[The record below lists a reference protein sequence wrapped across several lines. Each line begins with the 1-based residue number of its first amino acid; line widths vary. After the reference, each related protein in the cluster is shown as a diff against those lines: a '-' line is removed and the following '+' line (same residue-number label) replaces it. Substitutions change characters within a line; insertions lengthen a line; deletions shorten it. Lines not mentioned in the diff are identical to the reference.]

1 MKKVALTILVLALI
15 IFTGCGAP
23 PPEPEPEPTPEII
36 GTPTPTPT
44 PEPTPEPIDY
54 GKMNPLNG
62 LPLGETHLRRRP
74 VAVMFN
80 NYHRAL
86 PMVGITKADLIY
98 EALAEG
104 GITRLVGIFK
114 DTSDVPVI
122 GTVRSTR
129 AYYLD
134 IAQGH
139 DALLMHV
146 GYSEEARLLIR
157 DRGLYTLNDLRGGF
171 PFFFRD
177 QERRRAAGME
187 HSLMARGDELETFL
201 AEHNTARIFY
211 EDDYNPYSLPF
222 ADTATPAGIMPATM
236 VSIVF
241 SNYKTGVFEYN
252 ATDRIYYVSQH
263 ISKQVDSPMIDSADD
278 SQLTVTNVLVLRA
291 EVSPV
296 PGDKEG
302 RLRTNLVGTGE
313 GIYIYGG
320 KALEIIWSKA
330 SADDPFV
337 YTLPDGDPIKFAA
350 GVSYINIVPINA
362 KVELG

>member
-1 MKKVALTILVLALI
+1 
-15 IFTGCGAP
+15 
-23 PPEPEPEPTPEII
+23 
-36 GTPTPTPT
+36 
-44 PEPTPEPIDY
+44 
-54 GKMNPLNG
+54 MNPLNG
-62 LPLGETHLRRRP
+62 LPLEETHLRRRP

-86 PMVGITKADLIY
+86 PMVGISKADIIY

-114 DTSDVPVI
+114 NTSEVPSI

-157 DRGLYTLNDLRGGF
+157 ERGLYTLNDLRGGF
-171 PFFFRD
+171 PFFYRD
-177 QERRRAAGME
+177 DERRRASGLE

-211 EDDYNPYSLPF
+211 EDDYNPYSIPF
-222 ADTATPAGIMPATM
+222 ADMATPGGITSAET
-236 VSIVF
+236 VNIVF

-252 ATDRIYYVSQH
+252 ATDKIYYVSQD
-263 ISKQVDSPMIDSADD
+263 ISRQVGSPIIDGADD
-278 SQLTVTNVLVLRA
+278 SKLTVTNILVLRA
-291 EVSPV
+291 EISPI
-296 PGDKEG
+296 PGDREG
-302 RLRTNLVGTGE
+302 RLRTNLAGSGE
-313 GIYIYGG
+313 GIYIHGG
-320 KALEIIWSKA
+320 KAIDIVWNKE
-330 SADDPFV
+330 SADAPFI
-337 YTLPDGDPIKFAA
+337 YTLPDGRPLKFAA

-362 KVELG
+362 KVELT